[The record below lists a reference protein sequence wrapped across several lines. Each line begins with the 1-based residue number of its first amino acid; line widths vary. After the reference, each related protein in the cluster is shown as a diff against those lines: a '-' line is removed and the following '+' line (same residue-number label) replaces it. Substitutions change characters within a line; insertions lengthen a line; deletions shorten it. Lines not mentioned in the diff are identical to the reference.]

1 MGNKIQ
7 INMLGCFEVIV
18 DNERIDQK
26 LSKSKKGWTLIKYL
40 LLHQEAPVPS
50 YELYAVLWP
59 NDESS
64 NPESALKT
72 LISRMR
78 SFLDSCS
85 PDLGNCIATSRGS
98 YRWNT
103 EIDCKIDLVEFNE
116 LCKKVVGAKKLTK
129 EVKSYFDK
137 ILSIYYGDL
146 MPADAQESWA
156 ISHSV
161 RLHNQYIKIV
171 YSYLDF
177 LKDEEE
183 HDEIIR
189 VCRAALEIDAFD
201 ERFHLEL
208 MDALVKTK
216 RNNEALLQYRH
227 ATNLH
232 FHYLGMQPPKGIQK
246 FYHQLMQAGQEL
258 DMDIDR
264 IRGELREY
272 NEAKDAFVCDYD
284 VFKEI
289 YHLQMRNLERMGST
303 MFIALVMVS
312 SVDGQPLDTLK
323 LNEIMNRLLEVLRGN
338 LRKGDTLTHYSAA
351 QYAMLLPTVTY
362 ETGKM
367 IMERIKSAFYRAY
380 PNSSI
385 MCSYRI
391 GPIND

>member
-1 MGNKIQ
+1 MDSKIQ

-40 LLHQEAPVPS
+40 LLHRDVAVAS
-50 YELYAVLWP
+50 HELYSVLWP
-59 NDESS
+59 NDEST

-78 SFLDSCS
+78 SFLDNCS
-85 PDLGNCIATSRGS
+85 PGLGACIATSRGS
-98 YRWNT
+98 YRWNP
-103 EIDCKIDLVEFNE
+103 EMDCKIDLVEFNE
-116 LCKKVVGAKKLTK
+116 LCKEIFNAKKLSP
-129 EVKSYFDK
+129 EVKSCFDRV
-137 ILSIYYGDL
+137 IAIYYGDL
-146 MPADAQESWA
+146 MPADAQENWA
-156 ISHSV
+156 IPHSV
-161 RLHNQYIKIV
+161 KLHNQYIRVI
-171 YSYLDF
+171 YTYLDF
-177 LKDEEE
+177 LKEEGDY
-183 HDEIIR
+183 DEIIR

-201 ERFHLEL
+201 ERFHLDL

-232 FHYLGMQPPKGIQK
+232 FHYLGLQPPKGIQK

-258 DMDIDR
+258 DIDIGR
-264 IRGELREY
+264 IRSELREY
-272 NEAKDAFVCDYD
+272 NEVKDAFVCDYD

-312 SVDGQPLDTLK
+312 SVDGQLIDTLK
-323 LNEIMNRLLEVLRGN
+323 LNEIMTNLLEVLQTN
-338 LRKGDTLTHYSAA
+338 LRKGDTVTHYSAA

-367 IMERIKSAFYRAY
+367 IMERIKNAFYRTY

-391 GPIND
+391 GPISE